1 MKLHISS
8 DLRCIRKAEA
18 KPDEQEAQIMQLR
31 FFGQTYSIPHPQVK
45 TLVLDRTGKFIGL
58 TYSFRRSTPTYKS
71 RFGLRKYRESVAR
84 AK

>member
-31 FFGQTYSIPHPQVK
+31 FFGQTYSASNHQVATITSEEQK
-45 TLVLDRTGKFIGL
+45 
-58 TYSFRRSTPTYKS
+58 P
-71 RFGLRKYRESVAR
+71 
-84 AK
+84 